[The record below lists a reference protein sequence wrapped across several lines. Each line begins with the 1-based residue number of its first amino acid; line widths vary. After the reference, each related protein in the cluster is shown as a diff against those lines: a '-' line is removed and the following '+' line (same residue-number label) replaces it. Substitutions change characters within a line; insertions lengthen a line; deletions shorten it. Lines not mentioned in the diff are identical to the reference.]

1 MRGRVLWGSQSG
13 AVRSSASPGS
23 LFASSR
29 REPCYAP
36 LRPWVCDASRA
47 LPPTI
52 HRQHV
57 LIRALKRSVAARSR
71 NQATYLAFAL
81 LCCCAVAAVA
91 PGRPSRCDHW
101 GGSQCSPTPTLH
113 VHSRALV
120 AIL

>member
-57 LIRALKRSVAARSR
+57 LIRARG
-71 NQATYLAFAL
+71 AT
-81 LCCCAVAAVA
+81 
-91 PGRPSRCDHW
+91 RPQEVR
-101 GGSQCSPTPTLH
+101 G
-113 VHSRALV
+113 RALS
-120 AIL
+120 